1 MTDASA
7 PALNTESPVATRES
21 LITLVNSVDGRDDEF
36 RTWYWGTHVQEV
48 LALPGFIEA
57 RTLRLSEE
65 PGGAAPFRYA
75 TIYEVEGTAADAR
88 NRMFAS
94 GLSTSDSMDLSA
106 MIVAPFTPSQG

>member
-1 MTDASA
+1 MTDAVTPDLQAESA
-7 PALNTESPVATRES
+7 LAIRES

-48 LALPGFIEA
+48 LALPGFIGA

-75 TIYEVEGTAADAR
+75 TIYEVEGSASDAR
-88 NRMFAS
+88 NRMFSS
-94 GLSTSDSMDLSA
+94 GLSTSDAMDLSA
-106 MIVAPFTPSQG
+106 MIVAPFTPSAV